1 MKDRKFFELLNLYL
15 DCEIDSRAASELER
29 EILSNREHRRVYGEY
44 CRIHRATRLA
54 FERFRSAE
62 KDDEGAERFEGSHL
76 PVSAYSG
83 GRRRSKLLQFPIAA
97 AVATGIAAAIAV
109 AVVYVPARRTTE
121 TPAVAQIESDQIQ
134 ALPVVTFYA
143 PFASDL
149 RSDPYF
155 RDARIP
161 VSSPFAFTSEPVMMD
176 VREFPSSLQNVTSF
190 RLGSSSA
197 VQLNELEFDR
207 IQLGAPE
214 SRIFRSNPNAA
225 PVSLQPVGFEVHR

>member
-1 MKDRKFFELLNLYL
+1 MKERKFFELLNLYL
-15 DCEIDSRAASELER
+15 DCEIDSKAASELES
-29 EILSNREHRRVYGEY
+29 EILSNRERRRVYGDY

-62 KDDEGAERFEGSHL
+62 NNDESSEQFDGVHL

-83 GRRRSKLLQFPIAA
+83 GRRRSKLLQFPMAM

-109 AVVYVPARRTTE
+109 AVVYVPK
-121 TPAVAQIESDQIQ
+121 TPTMENPAIAQTESDQIQ

-149 RSDPYF
+149 RTDPYF

-161 VSSPFAFTSEPVMMD
+161 VSSPFAFASEPVVMD
-176 VREFPSSLQNVTSF
+176 MREFPSSLQGAASF

-197 VQLNELEFDR
+197 VELDELEFER